1 MPVNMSFTKNII
13 IIVLDIKFNG
23 VYKII
28 PNLEFHNQ
36 VGLSSRIDL
45 KKPLFN
51 RQTYFW
57 ILFYIIYYFT
67 ISMSSL
73 LEFNY
78 LTQLPNFINLCY
90 KYGLK
95 VQLTMAFFSDFLLWE
110 SNSTWTQ
117 FKGTPP
123 TLTALKY
130 LLPFSVL
137 CLQNQFIKV
146 LPVEVYGHRSK
157 GCSWFN

>member
-1 MPVNMSFTKNII
+1 MVC
-13 IIVLDIKFNG
+13 IKSYQILNFITSG
-23 VYKII
+23 RF
-28 PNLEFHNQ
+28 EFPD
-36 VGLSSRIDL
+36 RF

-67 ISMSSL
+67 ISMSSS

-157 GCSWFN
+157 GCSWFNWIRGYRERGIYVHTYT